1 MAEDDPKNAGSN
13 NIPPKV
19 DLFKKGVLKDGTP
32 AVDPSAVTPAAHVES
47 KPVAPTMSTPGQ
59 QPSAVRYGG
68 MPPVGANPAVPTMP
82 APGSNSQFASAIPAG
97 SPLTPAKPAAPA
109 GVKLPDT
116 SSTPA
121 IARMATPVPSDPA
134 SASRMPPVGA
144 KPAPALATA
153 RPVAPALAVKPAGLK
168 PLAAEPAILAKP
180 DPATAQPAAPTP
192 AVPTLTS
199 TAPGPKPLAVKPVVS
214 TEAKPAAQP
223 MTVPQPIMSKRETSK
238 IPLAAARIMPGP
250 GPKPAGIH
258 PVGISAIKPV
268 AAETPSIKLGKPVT
282 TATHDGLSKHTTSRI
297 SLESVLAGGESDN
310 SETAGT
316 DDSPKTIR
324 LKRPSA
330 TSAIKIK
337 DDQMSGESMKQNL
350 AKTSRLDEVPVD
362 EESATKRRT
371 VRVKRSSSAPATDD
385 EGQQTVIKRSM
396 QGGSAP
402 APILPIMTT
411 EDEPGP
417 IFIIAAIAAM
427 LVVSVTIYM
436 FMAQALGPDVS
447 HTPLSYGARD
457 LDLPWPGK
465 ISTK

>member
-1 MAEDDPKNAGSN
+1 
-13 NIPPKV
+13 
-19 DLFKKGVLKDGTP
+19 
-32 AVDPSAVTPAAHVES
+32 
-47 KPVAPTMSTPGQ
+47 
-59 QPSAVRYGG
+59 
-68 MPPVGANPAVPTMP
+68 
-82 APGSNSQFASAIPAG
+82 
-97 SPLTPAKPAAPA
+97 
-109 GVKLPDT
+109 
-116 SSTPA
+116 
-121 IARMATPVPSDPA
+121 
-134 SASRMPPVGA
+134 
-144 KPAPALATA
+144 
-153 RPVAPALAVKPAGLK
+153 
-168 PLAAEPAILAKP
+168 
-180 DPATAQPAAPTP
+180 
-192 AVPTLTS
+192 
-199 TAPGPKPLAVKPVVS
+199 
-214 TEAKPAAQP
+214 

-250 GPKPAGIH
+250 DPKPAGIH
-258 PVGISAIKPV
+258 PISISAIKPV
-268 AAETPSIKLGKPVT
+268 AAETPSIKLGKPGT
-282 TATHDGLSKHTTSRI
+282 TATQATHDGLSKHTTSRI
-297 SLESVLAGGESDN
+297 SLESVLAGGESDD

-396 QGGSAP
+396 PGGSAS

-465 ISTK
+465 ISTR